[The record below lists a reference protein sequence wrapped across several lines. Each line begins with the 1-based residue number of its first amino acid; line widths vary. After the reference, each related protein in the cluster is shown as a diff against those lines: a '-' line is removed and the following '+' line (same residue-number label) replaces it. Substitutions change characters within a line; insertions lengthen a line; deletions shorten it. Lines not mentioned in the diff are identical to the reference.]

1 MPHGSMPHRS
11 IVLAGFMGT
20 GKTTTGHIVATRLG
34 WRFVD
39 TDAVIEARS
48 GRTIAQIF
56 AADGEA
62 AFRALEAVVCPEMA
76 AIVHQVVAVG
86 GGALLNPAIRDGV
99 EAQSL
104 VVGLTCDL
112 DEIIRRVGDDPAR
125 PLFVPDRAAL
135 ERLLA
140 ARAAHYASLPH
151 SIDTTHRTPEQT
163 AEEVIRLW
171 QQNR

>member
-1 MPHGSMPHRS
+1 MTHRS

-20 GKTTTGHIVATRLG
+20 GKTTTGRIVAARLG

-48 GRTIAQIF
+48 GRTVAQIF
-56 AADGEA
+56 ESDGES

-86 GGALLNPAIRDGV
+86 GGALLNPAIRACV

-104 VVGLTCDL
+104 IVCLTCDL
-112 DEIIRRVGDDPAR
+112 DEVIRRVGDDPAR
-125 PLFVPDRAAL
+125 PLFAPDRAAL
-135 ERLLA
+135 EPLLES
-140 ARAAHYASLPH
+140 RAAHYASLPH
-151 SIDTTHRTPEQT
+151 AIDTTHRTPEQT
-163 AEEVIRLW
+163 AEEVVRLW
-171 QQNR
+171 QQNH